1 MGGISVRWE
10 GQGGVP
16 VFWVVEGCK
25 CILSCV
31 LVHIPFNLPCPPATP
46 PHWCLSYLGILMHI
60 THSGTA
66 GLGEG
71 HLIRAWSSR

>member
-1 MGGISVRWE
+1 MG

-25 CILSCV
+25 CILTCV

-46 PHWCLSYLGILMHI
+46 PHWCLSYLGILC
-60 THSGTA
+60 T
-66 GLGEG
+66 
-71 HLIRAWSSR
+71 